1 MGCVDCGG
9 GNNWDNCDALEI
21 EKGTNRLPKK
31 LIIQSQ
37 AEVAPTG
44 SERSGSLDA
53 HHGEGKRYFVHPDE
67 QLTAFLEL
75 ERQVLT
81 VTFYLASIRAGDQLL

>member
-44 SERSGSLDA
+44 SERSGSLTRLA
-53 HHGEGKRYFVHPDE
+53 EKE
-67 QLTAFLEL
+67 S
-75 ERQVLT
+75 
-81 VTFYLASIRAGDQLL
+81 VTLGVPMKS